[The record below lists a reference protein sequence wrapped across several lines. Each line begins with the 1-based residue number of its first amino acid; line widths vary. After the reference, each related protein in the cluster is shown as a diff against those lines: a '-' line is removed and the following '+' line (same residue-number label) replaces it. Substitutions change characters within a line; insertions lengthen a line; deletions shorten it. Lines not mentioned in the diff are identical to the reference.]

1 MILFYG
7 ITDGLKR
14 IGVKSIYTGGEET
27 NETEINWYL
36 VDENYVPDETITGI
50 AQTNSK
56 ANTQV
61 LYFDLQGRQASA
73 TSKGLLMKQ
82 TRKADG
88 SVSTV
93 KVMR

>member
-1 MILFYG
+1 
-7 ITDGLKR
+7 
-14 IGVKSIYTGGEET
+14 
-27 NETEINWYL
+27 
-36 VDENYVPDETITGI
+36 
-50 AQTNSK
+50 
-56 ANTQV
+56 V
-61 LYFDLQGRQASA
+61 LYFDLQGRQTSA